1 MLDLHAD
8 QPDAAGPILYRGIQ
22 ITRFDVPCTPF
33 VWVHDETDGH
43 GEAVTADEAK
53 AQIDAHLAGAAVAK

>member
-8 QPDAAGPILYRGIQ
+8 HDDAADPIRYRGIQ

-43 GEAVTADEAK
+43 GEAVTVEEAR
-53 AQIDAHLAGAAVAK
+53 AQIDAHLALVGAA